1 MKFEP
6 GNLLVRNS
14 LSKIQMNWRIKTKE
28 LGARKGLG
36 ARKELDARKELGVRI
51 AWGRV

>member
-1 MKFEP
+1 
-6 GNLLVRNS
+6 
-14 LSKIQMNWRIKTKE
+14 MNWRIKTKE

-36 ARKELDARKELGVRI
+36 ARKELDARKEIGVRI